1 MFANNRI
8 SEPMQ
13 LNIYKTYDFDMKE
26 QDLQFFLV
34 AKLYEAGKVSFGQGA
49 GMLGI
54 SKRTFIESL
63 GLYNVSVFDHTAQD
77 LHSDIA
83 NA

>member
-1 MFANNRI
+1 MFINKRTT
-8 SEPMQ
+8 EPMQ
-13 LNIYKTYDFDMKE
+13 LNIYKPIAFDMQK

-49 GMLGI
+49 EMLGI

-63 GLYNVSVFDHTAQD
+63 GLYDVSVFDNSTQD
-77 LHSDIA
+77 LYSDIE

>member
-1 MFANNRI
+1 MFINNRTA
-8 SEPMQ
+8 EPIQ
-13 LNIYKTYDFDMKE
+13 LNIYKPLAFEMQQ
-26 QDLQFFLV
+26 QDLQFFLA

-49 GMLGI
+49 EMLGI

-63 GLYNVSVFDHTAQD
+63 GLYNVSIFEDSTQN
-77 LHSDIA
+77 LYSDIE